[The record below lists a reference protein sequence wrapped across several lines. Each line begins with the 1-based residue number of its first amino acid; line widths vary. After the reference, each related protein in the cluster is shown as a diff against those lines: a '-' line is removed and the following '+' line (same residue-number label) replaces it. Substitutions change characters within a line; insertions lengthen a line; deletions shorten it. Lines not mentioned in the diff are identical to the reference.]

1 MAVIRKE
8 IGDLLVDNGVI
19 TEDELDLVRQE
30 RQKTGDSVVGILSR
44 LGLANESHLKNA
56 LELQYGVNFVS
67 LCKGKNPPE
76 PDAVLLLPDEVMRLH
91 NLVCIILQGDRVTVA
106 MVDPSDINAVE
117 DVKSRLPGKQ
127 IKSVV
132 CVEDDLHQFLDNF
145 FEDRKHTQ
153 ADSNGSRNNHILG
166 PDAVKKA
173 EAVVE
178 KVTPSPS
185 EDIPEP
191 PQQPVLH
198 LDPLPGSKS
207 KSPTVVGLEAIS
219 PEMNEIALAKRA
231 QEEAIVLLANQILGG
246 AIKRHCSNIHI
257 LPGEREST
265 VYYRSNGTLY
275 ADRKLPKTV
284 VTAVIARY
292 KMMARLNLAEKGVCQ
307 DGHIKVKSA
316 AKEIV
321 CLISIVPTSHGEHI
335 SIWIV

>member
-1 MAVIRKE
+1 
-8 IGDLLVDNGVI
+8 
-19 TEDELDLVRQE
+19 
-30 RQKTGDSVVGILSR
+30 
-44 LGLANESHLKNA
+44 
-56 LELQYGVNFVS
+56 
-67 LCKGKNPPE
+67 
-76 PDAVLLLPDEVMRLH
+76 MRLH
-91 NLVCIILQGDRVTVA
+91 NLVCISNQGDRLTVA

-145 FEDRKHTQ
+145 FEDRKLTLG
-153 ADSNGSRNNHILG
+153 DRNGSGNSHILG
-166 PDAVKKA
+166 PHAVKKA

-178 KVTPSPS
+178 KAMPAPT
-185 EDIPEP
+185 EELELP
-191 PQQPVLH
+191 PQPVLH

-207 KSPTVVGLEAIS
+207 KSPTIVGLEAIS
-219 PEMNEIALAKRA
+219 PELNEIALAKRA

-246 AIKRHCSNIHI
+246 AIKRHCSNIHVS
-257 LPGEREST
+257 PGEREAT

-307 DGHIKVKSA
+307 DGHIKVKSS

-321 CLISIVPTSHGEHI
+321 CLISIFPTAHGEHVG
-335 SIWIV
+335 IWIV